1 VSRVLGFLVALVAL
15 LGTARPAGAFVKTH
29 GVMLDSVAV
38 SVAAD
43 LLRGTATDR
52 SIVVLV
58 PIPGDSLGV
67 LAQRL
72 LERLRAEG
80 RDVRLRERALQ
91 PVGTP
96 PTLPP
101 GDMTQPASDSIPAMA
116 NGPPPLELRARV
128 DGTGVAYVRRIR
140 SFPFGVKGY
149 ERLVSMRAS
158 ATCVDP
164 RTGSVLWARS
174 ASASATD
181 FVSKRDLAYMAGG
194 SAGFNPP
201 LPQGSGFRLLEPL
214 IVLGVV
220 TGLVVLFYSNRN

>member
-1 VSRVLGFLVALVAL
+1 VCRVVGFGGALVAQ
-15 LGTARPAGAFVKTH
+15 LGAAHPAGAFVKTH
-29 GVMLDSVAV
+29 SVMLDSVAV

-101 GDMTQPASDSIPAMA
+101 GMAQAAIDSIPAMA
-116 NGPPPLELRARV
+116 IGPPPLELRARV
-128 DGTGVAYVRRIR
+128 DGAGVAYVRRIR

-158 ATCVDP
+158 ATFVDP

-181 FVSKRDLAYMAGG
+181 VVPKRDLAYMAGG